1 MAGKTAQQIQPAS
14 TPAERV
20 LQHVEITHAAMEK
33 AAAFQTAVQQK
44 QAAAAAR
51 IDAVCDALI
60 ANDRVRG
67 DQRAKLA
74 EALSD
79 HASSLELMEKL
90 AAHKTP
96 ADAARLGQGQG
107 AAVTKV
113 AGQRNT
119 TDRPFGNAA
128 VQKTAGAILF
138 QRLGLAVPADA

>member
-67 DQRAKLA
+67 DQRAKLRNWLHIKPPQTQLVSA
-74 EALSD
+74 
-79 HASSLELMEKL
+79 
-90 AAHKTP
+90 
-96 ADAARLGQGQG
+96 
-107 AAVTKV
+107 KV
-113 AGQRNT
+113 R
-119 TDRPFGNAA
+119 
-128 VQKTAGAILF
+128 VQL
-138 QRLGLAVPADA
+138 